1 MPKKAICNDKYCDI
15 EINNNIYT
23 DFNHLNYIG
32 SELLGKKYMEKIW

>member
-1 MPKKAICNDKYCDI
+1 M
-15 EINNNIYT
+15 YT